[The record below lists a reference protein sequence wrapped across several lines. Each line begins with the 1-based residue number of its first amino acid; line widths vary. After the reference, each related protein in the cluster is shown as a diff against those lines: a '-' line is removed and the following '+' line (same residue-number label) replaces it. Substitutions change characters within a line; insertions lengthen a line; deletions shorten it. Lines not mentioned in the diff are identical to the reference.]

1 MNKPVTTLQRW
12 AFMML
17 MVLCSASVL
26 AQVKLTDKIP
36 LDPKVKTGK
45 LPNGLVY
52 YIRQNKKPEQ
62 KVELRLVVNAGSIQ
76 EDDDQ
81 QGLAHMGE
89 HMAFNGTKNFKK
101 NEIVSF
107 LQNIGV
113 GFGSDLNAYTSFDQT
128 VYILPIPTDKP
139 GNLESGFQIL
149 EDWAHNVSYLT
160 DDINNERNI
169 IIEEGRQGKSADER
183 MYKKILPDLLAGSRY
198 ANRLPIGKEELI
210 KNFPPDAIRRFYKE
224 WYRPNLMAVIVV
236 GDVDPAKAEAMVK
249 KHFTRLVNPAKERKR
264 ESAVMPP
271 YTTNKAIV
279 VTDPEATTYSV
290 AVNYSAFKTNP
301 MVTVA
306 DFRKAQIKGL
316 FESMVNQ
323 RLGELT
329 QKENPPYLGAQA
341 SFGSYARGY
350 AAFSAYAA
358 AGTGDVKKALTAMM
372 EELERIRRYGFT
384 AAELE
389 RTKKN
394 ILASYERAYNDR
406 DKAESG
412 SFVDEYVNLFLEQSP
427 SPGIAKEYEYI
438 KSVLPGIT
446 VDEVNAFLKE
456 LMKNDKHFVYVT
468 GPESGAASLPN
479 ADQLLAMVDAA
490 SKADVKPYEEKI
502 LGNSLM
508 AELPKAGKVTNKTT
522 NATLGTTELTLSN
535 GLTVTLKPT
544 DYKNDQILVAGTAFG
559 GKNNYGL
566 ADKYNAEYF
575 ASVVPTMGLGDYSPT
590 DLRKVLAGKSA
601 GMKISVTGYTHGVG
615 GSSTV
620 KDLETLFQLL
630 YLQMTAPRKD
640 DELFKSFVQRNQS
653 QFANLAANPE
663 AAFADSMYKVIF
675 QNNPLAPIRVPHVE
689 YFDKINP
696 DRCIEIYKEM
706 FGNAAG
712 MHFVFTGSFKEAD
725 MVPFI
730 EQYIASLPVSGKSM
744 EVVDTKVRVIPG
756 AHEFKMNKGAEQ
768 KSLILAFYT
777 GETPYSPE
785 MNLKVNALSE
795 VLNLRIIEELREK
808 IQGIYGGQSG
818 GGLEKYPYNAYSFM
832 VQLPCGPEKAD
843 TLVKALKHEIALI
856 REKGIDN
863 SYLDKVKK
871 TWIEGYKASYK
882 DNGTWL
888 SQLMDAKLNGGNME
902 RFLNYEKNVN
912 ALTTADVQEAA
923 KLIFGGK
930 NEFFAILMPE
940 GYAASK

>member
-12 AFMML
+12 AFMIL
-17 MVLCSASVL
+17 MVLCSVSVF

-89 HMAFNGTKNFKK
+89 HMAFNGTKNFRK

-107 LQNIGV
+107 LQSIGV
-113 GFGSDLNAYTSFDQT
+113 GFGSDLNAFTSFDQT

-149 EDWAHNVSYLT
+149 EDWAHNVSYM
-160 DDINNERNI
+160 DEDINNERNI

-183 MYKKILPDLLAGSRY
+183 MFKKILPDLLAGSKY

-210 KNFPPDAIRRFYKE
+210 RNFPPAAIRRFYKE
-224 WYRPNLMAVIVV
+224 WYRPNLMAVVVV
-236 GDVDPAKAEAMVK
+236 GDVDPAKAEAMIK
-249 KHFTRLVNPAKERKR
+249 KHFTRLVNPANPRKR
-264 ESAVMPP
+264 ESATMPA
-271 YTTNKAIV
+271 YTANKAV
-279 VTDPEATTYSV
+279 VITDPEATSYSV
-290 AVNYSAFKTNP
+290 AINYSAFKSAP
-301 MVTVA
+301 MVTVG
-306 DFRKAQIKGL
+306 DFRKAQIKNL
-316 FESMVNQ
+316 FASMANQ

-329 QKENPPYLGAQA
+329 QKENPPFLGAQT
-341 SFGSYARGY
+341 SFGTYARGY
-350 AAFSAYAA
+350 DAYGAYAA
-358 AGTGDVKKALTAMM
+358 AGTGDVKRALTALM
-372 EELERIRRYGFT
+372 EELERINKYGFT

-406 DKAESG
+406 EKAESG
-412 SFVDEYVNLFLEQSP
+412 SFVDEYVNFFLEQAP

-438 KSVLPGIT
+438 KAILPGIT
-446 VDEVNAFLKE
+446 VEEVNAFSKE
-456 LMKNDKHFVYVT
+456 LQKNDKHFVYVT
-468 GPESGAASLPN
+468 GPEKGAASLPSSN
-479 ADQLLAMVDAA
+479 ELLAIIDAA
-490 SKADVKPYEEKI
+490 DKADVKPYEEKVI
-502 LGNSLM
+502 GNSLM
-508 AELPKAGKVTNKTT
+508 ANLPKAGTITNKTS
-522 NATLGTTELTLSN
+522 NATLGTTDLTLSN
-535 GLTVTLKPT
+535 GITVTLKPT

-566 ADKYNAEYF
+566 ADKFNAEYF
-575 ASVVPTMGLGDYSPT
+575 SAVVPTMGIGEFSPT

-601 GMKISVTGYTHGVG
+601 GLQISVSGYTHGLG

-620 KDLETLFQLL
+620 KDLETLFQLI

-640 DELFKSFVQRNQS
+640 AELFNSFIQRNKS

-663 AAFADSMYKVIF
+663 AAFADSMYKVVY

-689 YFDKINP
+689 YFDQINL

-712 MHFVFTGSFKEAD
+712 MHFVFTGSFKESEIT
-725 MVPFI
+725 PFI
-730 EQYIASLPVSGKSM
+730 QQYLASLPVSGKAM
-744 EVVDTKVRVIPG
+744 DIVDNKVRVISG
-756 AHEFKMNKGAEQ
+756 DHEFKMNKGAEA

-777 GETPYSPE
+777 GETAYNPH
-785 MNLKVNALSE
+785 MNLKIKALSE

-808 IQGIYGGQSG
+808 IQGIYGGQSSG
-818 GGLEKYPYNAYSFM
+818 SLEKYPYNAYSFM

-843 TLVKALKHEIALI
+843 TLVKALKHEIAVI
-856 REKGIDN
+856 RDKGFD
-863 SYLDKVKK
+863 STYLDKVKK
-871 TWIEGYKASYK
+871 TWVEGYKAGYK

-888 SQLMDAKLNGGNME
+888 SQLMNTRLMGMSMDG
-902 RFLNYEKNVN
+902 FLNYEKIVN
-912 ALTTADVQEAA
+912 ALTVADVQEAA
-923 KLIFGGK
+923 KLVFGGK
-930 NEFFAILMPE
+930 NEFYAILMPE
-940 GYAASK
+940 NYTSK

>member
-1 MNKPVTTLQRW
+1 MNKPVTAFRQWTL
-12 AFMML
+12 L
-17 MVLCSASVL
+17 LLVVLCSASVM

-45 LPNGLVY
+45 LPNGLTY

-62 KVELRLVVNAGSIQ
+62 KVELRLVLNAGSIQ

-81 QGLAHMGE
+81 QGLAHMAE

-113 GFGSDLNAYTSFDQT
+113 GFGSDLNAFTAFDQT

-183 MYKKILPDLLAGSRY
+183 MFKKILPDLLAGSRY
-198 ANRLPIGKEELI
+198 ANRLPIGKEDLI

-224 WYRPNLMAVIVV
+224 WYRPNLMAVVVV
-236 GDVDPAKAEAMVK
+236 GDVDPAKAEAMIK
-249 KHFTRLVNPAKERKR
+249 KHFTKLVNPVKMRKR
-264 ESAVMPP
+264 ESAVMPA
-271 YTTNKAIV
+271 YTANKAV
-279 VTDPEATTYSV
+279 VITDPEATTYSV
-290 AVNYSAFKTNP
+290 AVNYSAFKSSP
-301 MVTVA
+301 MVTVG
-306 DFRKAQIKGL
+306 DFRKAQIKNL
-316 FESMVNQ
+316 FASMANQ

-329 QKENPPYLGAQA
+329 QKENPPFLGAQA

-350 AAFSAYAA
+350 DAFGAYAA
-358 AGTGDVKKALTAMM
+358 AGTGDVKKALNAMM
-372 EELERIRRYGFT
+372 EELERIKRFGFT

-394 ILASYERAYNDR
+394 ILAAYERAYNDR

-412 SFVDEYVNLFLEQSP
+412 SFVDEYVNLFLDQSP
-427 SPGIAKEYEYI
+427 SAGISKEYEYI
-438 KSVLPGIT
+438 KALLPGIT
-446 VDEVNAFLKE
+446 VDEVNAFSKE
-456 LMKNDKHFVYVT
+456 LQKNDKYFAYVS
-468 GPESGAASLPN
+468 GPESGKANLPDS
-479 ADQLLAMVDAA
+479 DQLLAMVNAA
-490 SKADVKPYEEKI
+490 SKADVKPYEEKNI
-502 LGNSLM
+502 GSSLM
-508 AELPKAGKVTNKTT
+508 ATLPQAGKITNKTT

-535 GLTVTLKPT
+535 GITVTLKST
-544 DYKNDQILVAGTAFG
+544 DFKNDQILVAGTAFG

-566 ADKYNAEYF
+566 ADKFNAEYF
-575 ASVVPTMGLGDYSPT
+575 ANVVPTMGIGDFSPT

-601 GMKISVTGYTHGVG
+601 ALSISVTGYTHGLG
-615 GSSTV
+615 GNSSV
-620 KDLETLFQLL
+620 KDLETLFQLIN
-630 YLQMTAPRKD
+630 LQMTAPRKD
-640 DELFKSFVQRNQS
+640 TELFNSFIQRNKS

-663 AAFADSMYKVIF
+663 AAFADSMYKVIY
-675 QNNPLAPIRVPHVE
+675 QNNPLAPIRVPHVD
-689 YFDKINP
+689 YFDQINL

-712 MHFVFTGSFKEAD
+712 MHFVFTGSFKENEI
-725 MVPFI
+725 VPFI
-730 EQYIASLPVSGKSM
+730 EQYLASLPVNGKKM
-744 EVVDTKVRVIPG
+744 EIVDTKVRIIPG
-756 AHEFKMNKGAEQ
+756 SHEFKMNKGAEQ

-777 GETPYSPE
+777 GETPFSPE
-785 MNLKVNALSE
+785 MNMKVRALSE

-808 IQGIYGGQSG
+808 IQGIYGGQSS

-843 TLVKALKHEIALI
+843 TLVKALKNEITLI
-856 REKGIDN
+856 KEKGIDN

-871 TWIEGYKASYK
+871 TWIEGYKATLKENS
-882 DNGTWL
+882 TWL

-902 RFLNYEKNVN
+902 RFFNYEKNVN
-912 ALTTADVQEAA
+912 ALTVSDIQDAA
-923 KLIFGGK
+923 KIIFGGK

-940 GYAASK
+940 NYTGK